1 MKDIIELIL
10 NNKKKQYIYFK
21 SLFMAKT
28 FENKAKEY
36 GITFLNDGAC
46 SLAVINEDKT
56 AEYISYGRH
65 YGIDDVLNIE

>member
-1 MKDIIELIL
+1 MSDTIELIL

-21 SLFMAKT
+21 SLFVAKT

-36 GITFLNDGAC
+36 GITFVNEGVC
-46 SLAVINEDKT
+46 SLVVINEDKT

-65 YGIDDVLNIE
+65 KDTNDRIVL